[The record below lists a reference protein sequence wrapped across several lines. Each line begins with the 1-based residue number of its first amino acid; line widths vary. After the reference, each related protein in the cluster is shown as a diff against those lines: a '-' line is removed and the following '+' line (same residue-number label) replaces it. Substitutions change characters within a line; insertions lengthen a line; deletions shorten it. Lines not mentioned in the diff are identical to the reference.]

1 MVPGAA
7 SKASDAPPIATMRAL
22 PGVDRSSTIV
32 FLLTSHMP
40 CMRQNSLTT
49 GVMKF
54 QEIVPAVNYRMRV
67 SAACVLFVPQANGKK
82 RKEKTT
88 PVGVS
93 LMRSQ
98 VVYRA
103 AQGSKWQCVL
113 AATAP
118 DMQLMKVLTYFCEPV
133 FQSCLTS

>member
-1 MVPGAA
+1 LPFVEYKVHGTRAA

-54 QEIVPAVNYRMRV
+54 QEIVPAVKCRM
-67 SAACVLFVPQANGKK
+67 
-82 RKEKTT
+82 
-88 PVGVS
+88 
-93 LMRSQ
+93 
-98 VVYRA
+98 
-103 AQGSKWQCVL
+103 
-113 AATAP
+113 
-118 DMQLMKVLTYFCEPV
+118 
-133 FQSCLTS
+133 